1 MAFYERLK
9 EARINAKFTQEQLSE
24 KIGVAKTTLSGYEN
38 GNREPSVATV
48 AKLLQILQV
57 DANFLYQDEV
67 VDLMHSE
74 MSYIEKYRNLDR
86 HGRELIDMVLD
97 KELQRVNNI
106 PFAKNTKD
114 GFDSLSKEDLETIK
128 NGLYDGKEQRDVI

>member
-48 AKLLQILQV
+48 AKLLQVLQV

-86 HGRELIDMVLD
+86 HGRELVDVVLD

-106 PFAKNTKD
+106 PFTKNTKD